1 MLSRS
6 LWIAFL
12 LLILTG
18 VAKASLHFIRLLVL
32 AGAGLAGM
40 YMVHLLAQ
48 DWTKIRPNRPAATR
62 LLQSALQGISKR
74 SIPDVSAHYHLRIS
88 PAKHLLVTWQQ
99 NEEDTFLLLGMD
111 CGFVEPRPLNIE
123 LGYFTID

>member
-1 MLSRS
+1 MSRS

-74 SIPDVSAHYHLRIS
+74 SIPDVSARYVVVFHLFLRILYS
-88 PAKHLLVTWQQ
+88 
-99 NEEDTFLLLGMD
+99 LLG
-111 CGFVEPRPLNIE
+111 
-123 LGYFTID
+123 ID